1 MIINEVYQSVQDF
14 ANKDQSGGYLK
25 ASRFNRYA
33 VYAQKEIINELAQL
47 AGFNQRVISLSRD
60 VLKTATINVVNG
72 LASTPSDYLI
82 YHDANSLFYDN
93 DEKKFKEYSVDYVDK
108 SERGE
113 RLRSKIV
120 PPEVNYP
127 IATEDTTSGLLI
139 EPKEVSRIKLTY
151 FYLPTDPEWVGDDS
165 DPPVFDPDAST
176 DFVLDS
182 KFVNV
187 LTYKILRYFGIEI
200 MEGFLLQATT
210 DEVVN
215 SYLGKQT
222 N

>member
-1 MIINEVYQSVQDF
+1 MIINEVYQSVFDLG
-14 ANKDQSGGYLK
+14 NKSQSGGYLTP
-25 ASRFNRYA
+25 SRFNRYA
-33 VYAQKEIINELAQL
+33 VFCQKEIINELAQL
-47 AGFNQRVISLSRD
+47 AGLNQRVISLCRD
-60 VLKTATINVVNG
+60 ILKTATINVVDG
-72 LASTPSDYLI
+72 IASTPSDYLI

-93 DEKKFKEYSVDYVDK
+93 TERKFKEYPIDYVDT

-120 PPEVNYP
+120 NPEVDYP
-127 IATEDTTSGLLI
+127 IATETTAGLLI
-139 EPKEVSRIKLTY
+139 DPQEVSRIKLTY
-151 FYLPTDPEWVGDDS
+151 FYLPEDPSWVSDGG

-187 LTYKILRYFGIEI
+187 LTYKILRYLGIEI
-200 MEGFLLQATT
+200 MEGFLLQTTT
-210 DEVVN
+210 DEVVKN
-215 SYLGKQT
+215 YLGKQT